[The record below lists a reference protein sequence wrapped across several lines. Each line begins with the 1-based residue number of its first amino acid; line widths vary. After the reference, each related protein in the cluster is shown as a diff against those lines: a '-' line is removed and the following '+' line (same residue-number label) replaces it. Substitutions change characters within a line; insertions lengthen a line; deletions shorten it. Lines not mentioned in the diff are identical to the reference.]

1 MRCGVPILGLRLSG
15 PVCMALVCMALDSR
29 ASAEAVDIG
38 LGGGLTAATT
48 SKDYTFR
55 LGGRMQLDASF
66 FDNDKAEF
74 GNGTRARRVQLA
86 ISGVIERDWY
96 YKIEYG
102 LNDQRLKYTYLRYL
116 GFNTLTPQVGQLNH
130 AFGLEDITS
139 SNAITFMERGLPNV
153 FAPGL
158 GVGFGINYA
167 VPAWTGMI
175 CLLGDEIDDT
185 KTEDEEVGLS
195 ARVVYRPLYDEKSRL
210 LHFAVATA
218 WIDPDDGKEQQF
230 RSRPEAALNDVFLV
244 DTDVMSGIDRT
255 ALTGFEHALVWGPW
269 SLQGEWMQARLKG
282 ETPADFSGWYAYT
295 SYFITGE
302 SRPYTISDGEFTN
315 VVPAGSGGAW
325 ELALRFSHLDLD
337 SGLVHGGEEDNT
349 TVAVNW
355 YATKF
360 IRFAANV
367 IQVRSMRQGITDNPN
382 IIEFRTQLV
391 F

>member
-1 MRCGVPILGLRLSG
+1 MRSHAQMLGLLLSG
-15 PVCMALVCMALDSR
+15 FISI
-29 ASAEAVDIG
+29 ASAEPLDIG
-38 LGGGLTAATT
+38 LNGGLSAATK

-55 LGGRMQLDASF
+55 LGGRMQVDADF
-66 FDNDKAEF
+66 FDNDKAVF

-86 ISGVIERDWY
+86 VSGVMDRDWY

-116 GFNTLTPQVGQLNH
+116 GFNAITPQVGQLNH

-158 GVGFGINYA
+158 GVGVGVNYA

-195 ARVVYRPLYDEKSRL
+195 LRAVYRPLYDEKRRL

-218 WIDPDDGKEQQF
+218 WVDPDDGREQRY
-230 RSRPEAALNDVFLV
+230 RSRPESALDDVFLV
-244 DTDVMSGIDRT
+244 DTNTVTEVENIT
-255 ALTGFEHALVWGPW
+255 LTGVEQALVWGPW
-269 SLQGEWMQARLKG
+269 SLQGEWMQARISG
-282 ETPADFSGWYAYT
+282 ETPADLGGWYGYT

-302 SRPYTISDGEFTN
+302 SRSYTISDGEFTN
-315 VVPAGSGGAW
+315 IVPAGSGGAW

-337 SGLVHGGEEDNT
+337 SGLVRGGEEDNT
-349 TVAVNW
+349 TLALNW

-360 IRFAANV
+360 IRFAANAV
-367 IQVRSMRQGITDNPN
+367 DVKSVRQGVADNPK

>member
-1 MRCGVPILGLRLSG
+1 MRCYAPMLGLLVSG
-15 PVCMALVCMALDSR
+15 AISTV
-29 ASAEAVDIG
+29 SAEAVDID
-38 LGGGLTAATT
+38 LGGGLTAATKN
-48 SKDYTFR
+48 KDYTFR
-55 LGGRMQLDASF
+55 LGGRMQLDADF
-66 FDNDKAEF
+66 FNNDKAEF

-86 ISGVIERDWY
+86 LSGVIDRDWY

-116 GFNTLTPQVGQLNH
+116 GFNTITPQVGQLNH

-139 SNAITFMERGLPNV
+139 SNAITFMERGLPNI

-158 GVGFGINYA
+158 GLGVGINYA
-167 VPAWTGMI
+167 VPAWSGAI

-195 ARVVYRPLYDEKSRL
+195 VRAVYRPLYDGKNKL

-218 WIDPDDGKEQQF
+218 WIDPDDSKEQQF
-230 RSRPEAALNDVFLV
+230 RSRPESALNDVFLV
-244 DTDVMSGIDRT
+244 DTDLVSGIDNT
-255 ALTGFEHALVWGPW
+255 TLTGLEHALVWGPW
-269 SLQGEWMQARLKG
+269 SLQGEWMQARIQG

-302 SRPYTISDGEFTN
+302 SRSYAISDGEFTN
-315 VVPAGSGGAW
+315 VVPAGPNGAW

-337 SGLVHGGEEDNT
+337 SGLVRGGEENNT
-349 TVAVNW
+349 TFAINW

-360 IRFAANV
+360 IRVAANA
-367 IQVRSMRQGITDNPN
+367 IQVKSMRQGISDDPQ
-382 IIEFRTQLV
+382 IIEFRTQLA